1 MPAEIM
7 ILELKDVFVNYNH
20 IQALQGISL
29 NVREG
34 EIVALIGAN
43 GAGKSTALN
52 AISGLL
58 KMTSGRITYEGQ
70 NITGH
75 SPQAIVRCGISQIP
89 EGRAILTT
97 LKVRENLEMGAFA
110 RKGNMIHEDM
120 DAIFAR
126 FPVLRAKA
134 ELPAGNLS
142 GGEQQMLALGRAL
155 MAKPKLLLMDEPSM
169 GLSPI
174 LVREI
179 FRIITE
185 INKQGTSILLVEQ
198 NAQMALE
205 ISQRGYVLETG
216 RIVLEDN
223 SANLLHNEKVIH
235 AYLGRCRSGP

>member
-1 MPAEIM
+1 M
-7 ILELKDVFVNYNH
+7 ILELKDVYVNYNH
-20 IQALQGISL
+20 IRALQGISL
-29 NVREG
+29 NVRKG

-43 GAGKSTALN
+43 GAGKSTTLN
-52 AISGLL
+52 AVSGLL
-58 KMTSGRITYEGQ
+58 KTTSGKITYEGRD
-70 NITGH
+70 ITGH
-75 SPQAIVRCGISQIP
+75 SPQTIVRGGIIQVP

-110 RKGNMIHEDM
+110 GKSNRMKEDM

-126 FPVLRAKA
+126 FPVLRKKA

-155 MAKPKLLLMDEPSM
+155 MAKPRLLLMDEPSM

-179 FRIITE
+179 FQIITE

-216 RIVLEDN
+216 RIVLEDS

-235 AYLGRCRSGP
+235 AYLGG

>member
-1 MPAEIM
+1 ML
-7 ILELKDVFVNYNH
+7 LELKDIYVNYNH
-20 IQALQGISL
+20 IQALKGISL
-29 NVREG
+29 HVGEG

-43 GAGKSTALN
+43 GAGKSTTLN

-58 KMTSGRITYEGQ
+58 KTAAGNITYEGSD
-70 NITGH
+70 ITSH
-75 SPQAIVRCGISQIP
+75 SPQSIVRSGIIQVP

-110 RKGNMIHEDM
+110 RRSDHLKEEI
-120 DAIFAR
+120 DAIFKR
-126 FPVLRAKA
+126 FPVLGKKA
-134 ELPAGNLS
+134 ELSAGNLS

-179 FRIITE
+179 FQIITE

-205 ISQRGYVLETG
+205 VSQRGYVLETG
-216 RIVLEDN
+216 RIVLEDT

-235 AYLGRCRSGP
+235 AYLGG

>member
-1 MPAEIM
+1 M
-7 ILELKDVFVNYNH
+7 ILELKDVYVNYNH

-29 NVREG
+29 DVGEG

-58 KMTSGRITYEGQ
+58 EKTDGKIIYKGRD
-70 NITGH
+70 ITGC
-75 SPQAIVRCGISQIP
+75 SPQVIVREGIVQVP

-97 LKVRENLEMGAFA
+97 LKVRENLEMGAFTRKNA
-110 RKGNMIHEDM
+110 RIKEDL
-120 DAIFAR
+120 DAVFER
-126 FPVLRAKA
+126 FPVLKKKA
-134 ELPAGNLS
+134 ELSAGNLS

-155 MAKPKLLLMDEPSM
+155 MAKPRLLLMDEPSM

-179 FRIITE
+179 FHIIKE

-198 NAQMALE
+198 NAKMALE

-216 RIVLEDN
+216 RIVLQD
-223 SANLLHNEKVIH
+223 SAAELLHNEKVIH
-235 AYLGRCRSGP
+235 AYLGGC

>member
-1 MPAEIM
+1 ML
-7 ILELKDVFVNYNH
+7 LELKDVYVNYNH

-29 NVREG
+29 DVEEG

-58 KMTSGRITYEGQ
+58 KKNEGKIIYKGRDITSC
-70 NITGH
+70 
-75 SPQAIVRCGISQIP
+75 SPQVIVREGIVQVP

-97 LKVRENLEMGAFA
+97 MKVRENLEMGAFA
-110 RKGNMIHEDM
+110 RKNARINEDM
-120 DAIFAR
+120 SAVFER
-126 FPVLRAKA
+126 FPVLKKKA
-134 ELPAGNLS
+134 ELSAGNLS

-179 FRIITE
+179 FHIIKE
-185 INKQGTSILLVEQ
+185 INQQGTSILLVEQ
-198 NAQMALE
+198 NAKMALE
-205 ISQRGYVLETG
+205 ISHRGYVMETG
-216 RIVLEDN
+216 RIVLQDN
-223 SANLLHNEKVIH
+223 AADLLNNEKVIH
-235 AYLGRCRSGP
+235 AYLGGC

>member
-1 MPAEIM
+1 MM
-7 ILELKDVFVNYNH
+7 ILELHDVYVNYDH
-20 IQALQGISL
+20 IKALQGISL
-29 NVREG
+29 NVGEG

-58 KMTSGRITYEGQ
+58 KKTRGHIMYEGKD
-70 NITGH
+70 ITTY
-75 SPQAIVRCGISQIP
+75 SPQMIVHGGIIQVP

-97 LKVRENLEMGAFA
+97 LKVRENLEMGAFTG
-110 RKGNMIHEDM
+110 KIHRMKADM
-120 DAIFAR
+120 ETIFTR
-126 FPVLRAKA
+126 FPVLRKKS

-155 MAKPKLLLMDEPSM
+155 MARPKLLLMDEPSM

-179 FRIITE
+179 FHIITE

-198 NAQMALE
+198 NARMALE
-205 ISQRGYVLETG
+205 ISRRGYVIETG
-216 RIVLEDN
+216 RIALEDT

-235 AYLGRCRSGP
+235 AYLGG

>member
-1 MPAEIM
+1 MQM
-7 ILELKDVFVNYNH
+7 MLLELKDVYVNYNH
-20 IQALQGISL
+20 IQALKGISL
-29 NVREG
+29 NVAEG

-43 GAGKSTALN
+43 GAGKSTTLN

-58 KMTSGRITYEGQ
+58 KTTGGNIIYEGS

-75 SPQAIVRCGISQIP
+75 SPQSIVRSGIIQVP

-97 LKVRENLEMGAFA
+97 LKVRENLEMGAFT
-110 RKGNMIHEDM
+110 RKNDRIKDNL
-120 DAIFAR
+120 DAVFAR
-126 FPVLRAKA
+126 FPVLQKKA
-134 ELPAGNLS
+134 ELSAGNLS

-155 MAKPKLLLMDEPSM
+155 MAKPRLLLMDEPSM

-179 FRIITE
+179 FQIITE

-205 ISQRGYVLETG
+205 VSRRGYVLETG
-216 RIVLEDN
+216 HIVLEDT

-235 AYLGRCRSGP
+235 AYLGG

>member
-1 MPAEIM
+1 M
-7 ILELKDVFVNYNH
+7 ILRLQDVYVNYDH

-29 NVREG
+29 NIGEG

-58 KMTSGRITYEGQ
+58 KTTCGKITYEGRD
-70 NITGH
+70 ITGY
-75 SPQAIVRCGISQIP
+75 SPQAIVRSGIIQVP

-97 LKVRENLEMGAFA
+97 LKVRENLEMGAFTGKSN
-110 RKGNMIHEDM
+110 RVKEDM

-174 LVREI
+174 LVRDI
-179 FRIITE
+179 FHIITE

-216 RIVLEDN
+216 RIVLEDA

-235 AYLGRCRSGP
+235 AYLGGC

>member
-1 MPAEIM
+1 MM
-7 ILELKDVFVNYNH
+7 LELKDVYVNYDH

-29 NVREG
+29 NVGKG

-58 KMTSGRITYEGQ
+58 KTTGGNIIYEGRE
-70 NITGH
+70 ITGH
-75 SPQAIVRCGISQIP
+75 SPQSIVRSGIIQVP
-89 EGRAILTT
+89 EGRAILST

-110 RKGNMIHEDM
+110 VKGNRMKEDM
-120 DAIFAR
+120 DAVFTR
-126 FPVLRAKA
+126 FPVLRTKA
-134 ELPAGNLS
+134 ELLAGNLS
-142 GGEQQMLALGRAL
+142 GGEQQMLAIGRAL

-179 FRIITE
+179 FHIIAE

-216 RIVLEDN
+216 RIVLEDTC
-223 SANLLHNEKVIH
+223 ANLLHNEKVIH
-235 AYLGRCRSGP
+235 AYLGG

>member
-1 MPAEIM
+1 MM
-7 ILELKDVFVNYNH
+7 LLELKDIYVNYNH
-20 IQALQGISL
+20 IQALKGISL
-29 NVREG
+29 HVGEG

-43 GAGKSTALN
+43 GAGKSTTLN

-58 KMTSGRITYEGQ
+58 KTAAGNITYEGSD
-70 NITGH
+70 ITSH
-75 SPQAIVRCGISQIP
+75 SPQSIVRSGIIQVP

-110 RKGNMIHEDM
+110 RRSDHLKEEI
-120 DAIFAR
+120 DAIFKR
-126 FPVLRAKA
+126 FPVLGKKA
-134 ELPAGNLS
+134 ELSAGNLS

-179 FRIITE
+179 FQIITE

-205 ISQRGYVLETG
+205 VSQRGYVLETG
-216 RIVLEDN
+216 RIVLEDT

-235 AYLGRCRSGP
+235 AYLGG

>member
-1 MPAEIM
+1 ML
-7 ILELKDVFVNYNH
+7 LELKDVYVNYNH

-29 NVREG
+29 DVEEG

-58 KMTSGRITYEGQ
+58 KKTDGKILYRGRDITASSAQ
-70 NITGH
+70 R
-75 SPQAIVRCGISQIP
+75 IVREGIVQVS

-97 LKVRENLEMGAFA
+97 MKVRENLELGAFTRKDA
-110 RKGNMIHEDM
+110 RIKEDL
-120 DAIFAR
+120 DAVFER
-126 FPVLRAKA
+126 FPVLKKKA
-134 ELPAGNLS
+134 ELSAGNLS

-179 FRIITE
+179 FSIIRE
-185 INKQGTSILLVEQ
+185 INQQGTSILLVEQ
-198 NAQMALE
+198 NAKMALE
-205 ISQRGYVLETG
+205 ISHRGYVLETG
-216 RIVLEDN
+216 RIALQDR

-235 AYLGRCRSGP
+235 AYLGGC

>member
-1 MPAEIM
+1 ML
-7 ILELKDVFVNYNH
+7 ILELNDVYVNYGH
-20 IQALQGISL
+20 IKALQGISL
-29 NVREG
+29 NVGEG

-43 GAGKSTALN
+43 GAGKSTSLN

-58 KMTSGRITYEGQ
+58 KTAGGKIIYEGKDV
-70 NITGH
+70 TGH
-75 SPQAIVRCGISQIP
+75 SPQRIVRSGIIQVP

-97 LKVRENLEMGAFA
+97 LKVRENLEMGAFTG
-110 RKGNMIHEDM
+110 KSHTMKEDM
-120 DAIFAR
+120 EAVFTR
-126 FPVLRAKA
+126 FPVLRKKA

-155 MAKPKLLLMDEPSM
+155 MARPRLLLMDEPSM

-179 FRIITE
+179 FHIITE

-198 NAQMALE
+198 NARMALE
-205 ISQRGYVLETG
+205 ISDRGYVIETG
-216 RIVLEDN
+216 RIALEDT

-235 AYLGRCRSGP
+235 AYLGG

>member
-1 MPAEIM
+1 M
-7 ILELKDVFVNYNH
+7 ILELKDVYVNYNH

-29 NVREG
+29 NVGEG

-58 KMTSGRITYEGQ
+58 KTTCGKITYAEKD
-70 NITGH
+70 ITGH
-75 SPQAIVRCGISQIP
+75 SPQAIVRGGIIQVP
-89 EGRAILTT
+89 EGRAILAT
-97 LKVRENLEMGAFA
+97 LKVRENLEMGAFS
-110 RKGNMIHEDM
+110 RKNNRMKEDM
-120 DAIFAR
+120 DDIFAR

-142 GGEQQMLALGRAL
+142 GGEQQMLSLGRAL
-155 MAKPKLLLMDEPSM
+155 MAKPRLLLMDEPSM

-179 FRIITE
+179 FQIITE
-185 INKQGTSILLVEQ
+185 INKQGASILLVEQ

-205 ISQRGYVLETG
+205 ISDRGYVLETG
-216 RIVLEDN
+216 RIVLEDS
-223 SANLLHNEKVIH
+223 SANLLHNEKVMH
-235 AYLGRCRSGP
+235 AYLGG

>member
-1 MPAEIM
+1 MM
-7 ILELKDVFVNYNH
+7 ILELNDVFVNYNH
-20 IQALQGISL
+20 IKALQGISL

-58 KMTSGRITYEGQ
+58 KITGGNVIYQGKD
-70 NITGH
+70 ITGH
-75 SPQAIVRCGISQIP
+75 SPQMIVRSGIIQVP

-97 LKVRENLEMGAFA
+97 LKVRENLEMGAFTGKSRTMKA
-110 RKGNMIHEDM
+110 DM
-120 DAIFAR
+120 EAVFAR
-126 FPVLRAKA
+126 FPVLRKKS

-155 MAKPKLLLMDEPSM
+155 MARPKLLLMDEPSM

-179 FRIITE
+179 FHIITE

-198 NAQMALE
+198 NARMALE
-205 ISQRGYVLETG
+205 ISQRGYVIETG
-216 RIVLEDN
+216 RIALEDT

-235 AYLGRCRSGP
+235 AYLGG

>member
-1 MPAEIM
+1 M
-7 ILELKDVFVNYNH
+7 ILELKDVYVNYNH

-29 NVREG
+29 NVEEG

-58 KMTSGRITYEGQ
+58 KKTDGKIIYNGRDITSC
-70 NITGH
+70 
-75 SPQAIVRCGISQIP
+75 SPQMIVREGIVQVP

-110 RKGNMIHEDM
+110 RKSDRMKENL
-120 DAIFAR
+120 DAIFER
-126 FPVLRAKA
+126 FPVLRKKA
-134 ELPAGNLS
+134 ELSAGNLS

-155 MAKPKLLLMDEPSM
+155 MAKPRLLLMDEPSM

-179 FRIITE
+179 FHIIAE

-198 NAQMALE
+198 NAKMALE
-205 ISQRGYVLETG
+205 ISRRGYVLETG
-216 RIVLEDN
+216 RIVLED
-223 SANLLHNEKVIH
+223 SCTNLLHNEKVIH
-235 AYLGRCRSGP
+235 AYLGG

>member
-1 MPAEIM
+1 M
-7 ILELKDVFVNYNH
+7 ILEIKDVYVNYNH

-29 NVREG
+29 NVADG

-58 KMTSGRITYEGQ
+58 KTTGGKIIHDGRD
-70 NITGH
+70 ITGC
-75 SPQAIVRCGISQIP
+75 SPQSIVRGGIIQVP

-110 RKGNMIHEDM
+110 SKSTRQKEDM

-179 FRIITE
+179 FHIITE

-205 ISQRGYVLETG
+205 ISHRGYVLETG
-216 RIVLEDN
+216 RIVLEDT
-223 SANLLHNEKVIH
+223 SANLLDNEKVIH
-235 AYLGRCRSGP
+235 AYLGGC

>member
-1 MPAEIM
+1 M
-7 ILELKDVFVNYNH
+7 ILELKDIYVNYNH
-20 IQALQGISL
+20 IRALQGISL
-29 NVREG
+29 HVGKG

-43 GAGKSTALN
+43 GAGKSTTLN

-58 KMTSGRITYEGQ
+58 KIAGGKMIYEGRD
-70 NITGH
+70 ITGH
-75 SPQAIVRCGISQIP
+75 SPQAIVRDGIIQVP

-97 LKVRENLEMGAFA
+97 LKVRENLEMGAFTG
-110 RKGNMIHEDM
+110 KSNTLKKDM
-120 DAIFAR
+120 DAIFAL

-155 MAKPKLLLMDEPSM
+155 MAKPRLLLMDEPSM

-179 FRIITE
+179 FHIITE
-185 INKQGTSILLVEQ
+185 INKKGTSILLVEQ
-198 NAQMALE
+198 NAQMALD

-216 RIVLEDN
+216 RIVLEDS

-235 AYLGRCRSGP
+235 AYLGG

>member
-1 MPAEIM
+1 ML
-7 ILELKDVFVNYNH
+7 LELKDVYVNYNH

-29 NVREG
+29 DVEEG

-43 GAGKSTALN
+43 GAGKSTVLN

-58 KMTSGRITYEGQ
+58 KKTEGKIIYKGRDITSC
-70 NITGH
+70 
-75 SPQAIVRCGISQIP
+75 SPQVIVREGIVQVP

-97 LKVRENLEMGAFA
+97 MKVRENLEMGAFTRKNA
-110 RKGNMIHEDM
+110 RINEDM
-120 DAIFAR
+120 DAVFER
-126 FPVLRAKA
+126 FPVLKKKA
-134 ELPAGNLS
+134 ELSAGNLS

-179 FRIITE
+179 FHIIKE

-198 NAQMALE
+198 NAKMALE
-205 ISQRGYVLETG
+205 ISHRGYVLETG
-216 RIVLEDN
+216 RIVLQDN
-223 SANLLHNEKVIH
+223 AADLLHNEKVIH
-235 AYLGRCRSGP
+235 AYLGGC

>member
-1 MPAEIM
+1 M
-7 ILELKDVFVNYNH
+7 ILELKDVHVNYNH

-29 NVREG
+29 DVGEG

-52 AISGLL
+52 AISCLL
-58 KMTSGRITYEGQ
+58 KMTSGKITYKGQ
-70 NITGH
+70 DITGH
-75 SPQAIVRCGISQIP
+75 SPQAIVWGGIIQVP

-110 RKGNMIHEDM
+110 RKSNRLQEEM
-120 DAIFAR
+120 DAIFDR

-155 MAKPKLLLMDEPSM
+155 MAKPTLLLMDEPSM

-179 FRIITE
+179 FQIVAE

-216 RIVLEDN
+216 RIVLEDT

-235 AYLGRCRSGP
+235 AYLGG

>member
-1 MPAEIM
+1 M
-7 ILELKDVFVNYNH
+7 ILELQDVYVNYDH

-29 NVREG
+29 NVGEG

-43 GAGKSTALN
+43 GAGKSTTLN

-58 KMTSGRITYEGQ
+58 KKAGGKITYAGRD
-70 NITGH
+70 ITRH
-75 SPQAIVRCGISQIP
+75 SPQAIVRDGIIQVP

-97 LKVRENLEMGAFA
+97 LKVRENLEMGAFSGKSS
-110 RKGNMIHEDM
+110 RMKEDIE
-120 DAIFAR
+120 AIFAR

-134 ELPAGNLS
+134 DLPAGNLS

-179 FRIITE
+179 FHIITE
-185 INKQGTSILLVEQ
+185 INQQGTSILLVEQ

-205 ISQRGYVLETG
+205 ISRRGYVLETG
-216 RIVLEDN
+216 RIALEDT

-235 AYLGRCRSGP
+235 AYLGGC

>member
-1 MPAEIM
+1 M
-7 ILELKDVFVNYNH
+7 ILELNDVYVNYNH
-20 IQALQGISL
+20 IKALQGISL

-58 KMTSGRITYEGQ
+58 KITGGNIIYEGKD
-70 NITGH
+70 ITGH
-75 SPQAIVRCGISQIP
+75 SPQMIVRSGIIQVP

-97 LKVRENLEMGAFA
+97 LKVRENLEMGAFTGKS
-110 RKGNMIHEDM
+110 RTMKGDM
-120 DAIFAR
+120 EAVFAR
-126 FPVLRAKA
+126 FPVLRKKS

-155 MAKPKLLLMDEPSM
+155 MARPKLLLMDEPSM

-179 FRIITE
+179 FHIITE

-198 NAQMALE
+198 NARMALE
-205 ISQRGYVLETG
+205 ISQRGYVIETG
-216 RIVLEDN
+216 RIALEDT

-235 AYLGRCRSGP
+235 AYLGG

>member
-1 MPAEIM
+1 MQM
-7 ILELKDVFVNYNH
+7 MLLELKDVYVNYNH

-29 NVREG
+29 NVAEG

-58 KMTSGRITYEGQ
+58 KITDGNIIYEGRD
-70 NITGH
+70 ITSH
-75 SPQAIVRCGISQIP
+75 SPQSIVRSGIIQVP

-97 LKVRENLEMGAFA
+97 LKVRENLEMGAFTGK
-110 RKGNMIHEDM
+110 RSRMKEDIN
-120 DAIFAR
+120 AIFAR

-134 ELPAGNLS
+134 ELSAGNLS
-142 GGEQQMLALGRAL
+142 GGEQQMLSLGREL

-179 FRIITE
+179 FHIITE

-205 ISQRGYVLETG
+205 VSARGYVLETG
-216 RIVLEDN
+216 RIVLEDT

-235 AYLGRCRSGP
+235 AYLGGS

>member
-1 MPAEIM
+1 M
-7 ILELKDVFVNYNH
+7 Y
-20 IQALQGISL
+20 
-29 NVREG
+29 
-34 EIVALIGAN
+34 
-43 GAGKSTALN
+43 LN

-58 KMTSGRITYEGQ
+58 KMTGGKITYEGRD
-70 NITGH
+70 ITGH
-75 SPQAIVRCGISQIP
+75 SPQAIVRGGIIQVP

-97 LKVRENLEMGAFA
+97 LTVRENLEMGAFTGKSN
-110 RKGNMIHEDM
+110 RMKEDM

-126 FPVLRAKA
+126 FPVLRSKA

-142 GGEQQMLALGRAL
+142 GGEQQMLAIGRAL
-155 MAKPKLLLMDEPSM
+155 MAKPRLLLMDEPSM

-179 FRIITE
+179 FHIITE

-198 NAQMALE
+198 NAQMALK

-216 RIVLEDN
+216 RIVLEDS

-235 AYLGRCRSGP
+235 AYLGG

>member
-1 MPAEIM
+1 M
-7 ILELKDVFVNYNH
+7 ILELKNVSVNYNH
-20 IQALQGISL
+20 IQALRGISFY
-29 NVREG
+29 VEEG

-58 KMTSGRITYEGQ
+58 KKTQGKIIYNGRDITVC
-70 NITGH
+70 
-75 SPQAIVRCGISQIP
+75 SPHVIVRAGIVQVP

-97 LKVRENLEMGAFA
+97 MKVRENLEMGAFT
-110 RKGNMIHEDM
+110 RKNDRIKKDL
-120 DAIFAR
+120 DAVFER
-126 FPVLRAKA
+126 FPVLKKKA
-134 ELPAGNLS
+134 ELSAGNLS

-155 MAKPKLLLMDEPSM
+155 MAKPRLLLMDEPSM

-174 LVREI
+174 LVRDI
-179 FRIITE
+179 FHIIKE

-198 NAQMALE
+198 NAKMALE

-216 RIVLEDN
+216 NIVLNDS

-235 AYLGRCRSGP
+235 AYLGGC

>member
-1 MPAEIM
+1 M
-7 ILELKDVFVNYNH
+7 ILGLKDVYVNYDH

-29 NVREG
+29 EVGEG

-58 KMTSGRITYEGQ
+58 KITSGKIAYEGLD
-70 NITGH
+70 ITGH
-75 SPQAIVRCGISQIP
+75 SPQSIVRSGIIQVP

-97 LKVRENLEMGAFA
+97 LKVKENLEMGAFA
-110 RKGNMIHEDM
+110 RKSHRMKEDM
-120 DAIFAR
+120 DSIFSR
-126 FPVLRAKA
+126 FPVLRKKA

-155 MAKPKLLLMDEPSM
+155 MAKPRLLLMDEPSM

-179 FRIITE
+179 FQIISE

-216 RIVLEDN
+216 RIVLEDT

-235 AYLGRCRSGP
+235 AYLGGC

>member
-1 MPAEIM
+1 MPAKIM
-7 ILELKDVFVNYNH
+7 ILELKDVYVNYNH

-29 NVREG
+29 NVGEG

-58 KMTSGRITYEGQ
+58 KTTGGKITYEERD
-70 NITGH
+70 ITGH
-75 SPQAIVRCGISQIP
+75 SPQSIVRSGIIQVP

-97 LKVRENLEMGAFA
+97 LKVRENLEMGAFT
-110 RKGNMIHEDM
+110 RKSNRLKEDI
-120 DAIFAR
+120 DAIFTR
-126 FPVLRAKA
+126 FPVLGKKA
-134 ELPAGNLS
+134 ELSAGNLS

-179 FRIITE
+179 FQIITE

-205 ISQRGYVLETG
+205 VSQRGYVLETG
-216 RIVLEDN
+216 RIVLEDT

-235 AYLGRCRSGP
+235 AYLGG

>member
-1 MPAEIM
+1 MM

-20 IQALQGISL
+20 IQALQGVSL
-29 NVREG
+29 AVGEG

-58 KMTSGRITYEGQ
+58 KTTSGKMMYEGRD
-70 NITGH
+70 ITGH
-75 SPQAIVRCGISQIP
+75 SPQSIVRGGIIQVP

-97 LKVRENLEMGAFA
+97 LKVRENLEMGAFTGKSS
-110 RKGNMIHEDM
+110 RMKEDM
-120 DAIFAR
+120 NAIFDR

-179 FRIITE
+179 FHIITE

-216 RIVLEDN
+216 RIVLQD
-223 SANLLHNEKVIH
+223 SCANLLHNEKVIH
-235 AYLGRCRSGP
+235 AYLGG

>member
-1 MPAEIM
+1 MM
-7 ILELKDVFVNYNH
+7 ILELKDVYVNYNH

-29 NVREG
+29 NVGEG

-58 KMTSGRITYEGQ
+58 KTTRGKITYAGED
-70 NITGH
+70 ITGH
-75 SPQAIVRCGISQIP
+75 SPQSIVRGGIIQVP

-110 RKGNMIHEDM
+110 RKSNRMKEEM
-120 DAIFAR
+120 DDIFTR

-179 FRIITE
+179 FQIIKE

-205 ISQRGYVLETG
+205 ISGRGYVLETG
-216 RIVLEDN
+216 RIVLED
-223 SANLLHNEKVIH
+223 SSTNLLHNEKVIH
-235 AYLGRCRSGP
+235 AYLGG

>member
-1 MPAEIM
+1 M
-7 ILELKDVFVNYNH
+7 ILGLKDVYVNYDH

-29 NVREG
+29 EVGDG

-58 KMTSGRITYEGQ
+58 KITSGSINYEKRD
-70 NITGH
+70 ITGY
-75 SPQAIVRCGISQIP
+75 SPQAIVRGGIVQVP

-97 LKVRENLEMGAFA
+97 LKVRENIEMGAFT
-110 RKGNMIHEDM
+110 RKKYRLKEDM

-126 FPVLRAKA
+126 FPVLRSKA

-179 FRIITE
+179 FQIITE

-198 NAQMALE
+198 NARMALE

-216 RIVLEDN
+216 RIVLEDT

-235 AYLGRCRSGP
+235 AYLGGC